1 MSTILV
7 TGTSSG
13 IGEYIA
19 QYLLTKPSVNVIGV
33 SRRGSPESLASNS
46 SYTHITGDL
55 TKQSTI
61 DAIAEK
67 VGAKLDGAVFNA
79 GVLDCVKKLSD
90 TDIDSFKWV
99 FDVNLFSVVELTKA
113 LIPALKAAKGKAI
126 YVSSGASTNGYQAW
140 SAYGASKAA
149 LNLVVSTLATEEPEI
164 TAVSVAPGV
173 VDTDM
178 QVLIRGKAD
187 EQQMSSSDMEKFHS
201 LKRDNNLV
209 DPRDSGKTYGD
220 LALYAPKELSGKYLR
235 YNDPEVTSVGK

>member
-19 QYLLTKPSVNVIGV
+19 QYLLTKPSVSVIGV
-33 SRRGSPESLASNS
+33 SRRSSPESLAGNS
-46 SYTHITGDL
+46 SYSHITGDL
-55 TKQSTI
+55 TQQSTI
-61 DAIAEK
+61 DDIVAK
-67 VGAKLDGAVFNA
+67 VGSKLDGAVFNA
-79 GVLDCVKKLSD
+79 GILDSVNKLSN
-90 TDIDSFKWV
+90 TDIDSFKRV

-113 LIPALKAAKGKAI
+113 LIPALRAAQGKAI

-149 LNLVVSTLATEEPEI
+149 LNLVVATLATEEPEI

-178 QVLIRGKAD
+178 QGLIRGKV
-187 EQQMSSSDMEKFHS
+187 EEKQMSSSDMDKFHS
-201 LKRDNNLV
+201 LKREGKLV
-209 DPRDSGKTYGD
+209 DPKDSGETYGN